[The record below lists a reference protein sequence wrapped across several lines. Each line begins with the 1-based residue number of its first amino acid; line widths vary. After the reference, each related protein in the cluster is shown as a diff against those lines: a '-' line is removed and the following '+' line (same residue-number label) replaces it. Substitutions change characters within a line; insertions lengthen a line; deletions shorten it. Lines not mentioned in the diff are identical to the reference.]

1 MKQTIIFWL
10 ITFYINILYSQN
22 RCVLY
27 PTKLTDLLTF
37 FMDLDIKYYLLQN
50 YMMESTTGLYF
61 LLEKKVELRIGLK
74 AEHYKT

>member
-1 MKQTIIFWL
+1 M
-10 ITFYINILYSQN
+10 TFYINMLYFQN

-50 YMMESTTGLYF
+50 YMMESTIGLYF
-61 LLEKKVELRIGLK
+61 LLEKNGITDRLK
-74 AEHYKT
+74 SRTL

>member
-1 MKQTIIFWL
+1 MKQTIIFGL
-10 ITFYINILYSQN
+10 MTFYINILYSQN

-50 YMMESTTGLYF
+50 YMMESTIGLYF